1 MKNNFFLERDFS
13 RRLRKDSG
21 FSLLELV
28 VSVGVLLTL
37 TVGGLLAYNGII
49 NSARQAAVNNAAETV
64 YNRAMI
70 YKTDDK
76 PGTTI
81 QKAVD
86 EWNEASG
93 ILPDQVAVANIV
105 AGIGVNNEKIIV
117 SATDLENDSFEIR
130 ATYGDRDVANKIE
143 AVRTSPEYK
152 VGNNGTGENDGDT
165 DEEAPPVI
173 SLSGTIL
180 NYVCD
185 SDYASVFPS
194 PANDVRLDSSSVV
207 RLTGEDG
214 TEIESVGTPV
224 SHTLKSG
231 VSYELL
237 ISGKFVTLRG
247 NECLRGVENI
257 DNDSE
262 VVQITQLG
270 KNIVSVP
277 AEIPDSV
284 TRLNSVFQN
293 SSLINDSNISS
304 WNVDNVTDLSN
315 AFRGTSAFNQSL
327 SSWNTSSVNNMSY
340 TFASSAFNN
349 GDSDDNYEGS
359 APLQWNVSRVAN
371 MYGMFNGNHKFN
383 QNLNSWNTGSV
394 TNMSNMF
401 SSQDGGNSNY
411 ISGFNNGESCRS
423 GNGSLDW
430 DTSSV
435 TNMSSMFFLNMCF
448 NQKIDSWNT
457 GNVTNMASMFALNIG
472 FDQPLNSWNVSK
484 VTNMAGMF
492 SNNGYLSATSATP
505 KYNRFNQPL
514 DNWDTSNVT
523 NMSGMF
529 YNNGRGGWGI
539 AMRNDLTMW
548 NVSKV
553 TNHSNFI
560 EPELE
565 RDKHWTS
572 IPRFS

>member
-1 MKNNFFLERDFS
+1 MGRITKNKRS
-13 RRLRKDSG
+13 KSKDEG

-28 VSVGVLLTL
+28 ISVGVLLTL

-49 NSARQAAVNNAAETV
+49 DSARQAAVNSAAETV
-64 YNRAMI
+64 YNRAMT
-70 YKTDDK
+70 YETDNK
-76 PGTTI
+76 PETTI
-81 QKAVD
+81 QTAVD
-86 EWNEASG
+86 EWNESSG

-117 SATDLENDSFEIR
+117 KATVLEKRSFEIR
-130 ATYGDRDVANKIE
+130 AVYGDIDSANKIE
-143 AVRTSPEYK
+143 SVRTSPEYNTK
-152 VGNNGTGENDGDT
+152 NNGSSENDGNT
-165 DEEAPPVI
+165 DEEIPPVI

-194 PANDVRLDSSSVV
+194 PANDVKLDSSTIVK
-207 RLTGEDG
+207 LTGEDG

-224 SHTLKSG
+224 SHTLKTG
-231 VSYELL
+231 VEYKLT
-237 ISGKFVTLRG
+237 ISGKFTTLRG
-247 NECLRGVENI
+247 NECLRGVKNI
-257 DNDSE
+257 DNDSG
-262 VVQITQLG
+262 VKTITRLG

-277 AEIPDSV
+277 KTIPSTV
-284 TRLNSVFQN
+284 NN
-293 SSLINDSNISS
+293 
-304 WNVDNVTDLSN
+304 LSN
-315 AFRGTSAFNQSL
+315 AFQNSAVINDPNISEWDISGVTNLANAFRGAKSFNQSL
-327 SSWNTSSVNNMSY
+327 NSWNTSNVNSMSY
-340 TFASSAFNN
+340 TFAGSAFNN

-359 APLQWNVSRVAN
+359 APLQWDVSRVTN
-371 MYGMFNGNHKFN
+371 MYGMFNGNYKFN

-394 TNMSNMF
+394 TNMSQMF

-423 GNGSLDW
+423 GNGSLEW

-435 TNMSSMFFLNMCF
+435 TNMSGMFFLNMCF

-472 FDQPLNSWNVSK
+472 FDQPLNSWNVSN
-484 VTNMAGMF
+484 VTNMGGMF
-492 SNNGYLSATSATP
+492 SNNGYLSGVSATP

-529 YNNGRGGWGI
+529 YNNGRGAWGI

-565 RDKHWTS
+565 NRNHWTL
-572 IPRFS
+572 IPDFS